1 MQLASL
7 ITLGIGMMCAGIS
20 AAAQEPGVVGG
31 VQAAPAPTV
40 IPGTQPGVSS
50 VAGYQ
55 IIAPKE
61 QPAITPGQM
70 LLIQLEGKFAAA
82 TAEGG
87 GKAFAQWFAEDAV
100 TLSNGKPAVIGRGAI
115 ARDANWSPKDYSL
128 TWTPQGAQM
137 GPAND
142 MGFTWGHYQGKSMG
156 LDGKLLVTAGRYIT
170 IWKKQA
176 NGEWKVAMDAS
187 ADEPAATDCCSVKRP

>member
-1 MQLASL
+1 MRLASFL
-7 ITLGIGMMCAGIS
+7 VVMAICARAS
-20 AAAQEPGVVGG
+20 AQAPEVIPGV
-31 VQAAPAPTV
+31 QSEPTPAIV
-40 IPGTQPGVSS
+40 PGTQPGVSS

-55 IIAPKE
+55 IIPPKQ
-61 QPAITPGQM
+61 QPAIAPGQL

-87 GKAFAQWFAEDAV
+87 GKAFAQWFAEDAI
-100 TLSNGKPAVIGRGAI
+100 TLSNGKAAVLGRGAI

-137 GPAND
+137 GPSND
-142 MGFTWGHYQGKSMG
+142 MGFTWGHYEGKSLG
-156 LDGKLLVTAGRYIT
+156 LDGKPVVTMGRYIT
-170 IWKKQA
+170 IWKKQP

-187 ADEPAATDCCSVKRP
+187 ADEPPAVDCCTVKQP